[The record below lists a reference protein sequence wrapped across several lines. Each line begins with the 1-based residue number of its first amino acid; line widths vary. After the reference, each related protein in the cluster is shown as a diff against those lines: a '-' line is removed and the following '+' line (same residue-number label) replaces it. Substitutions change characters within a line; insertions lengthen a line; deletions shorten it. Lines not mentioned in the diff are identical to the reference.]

1 MDPNLKST
9 AEIIDS
15 FSDISVPVE
24 GRLEERLMNVRDVLA
39 VRPGA
44 VIPLHRAAGETLRVY
59 VGNVHIASA
68 EVIVIEDHL
77 ALRITEFERLDA

>member
-1 MDPNLKST
+1 MD
-9 AEIIDS
+9 
-15 FSDISVPVE
+15 
-24 GRLEERLMNVRDVLA
+24 VREVLA

-59 VGNVHIASA
+59 VGNVFIASA